1 MTRNH
6 LLGVIVI
13 AALVPA
19 LPVLPQ
25 GGAGGGIGR
34 GAAPRNRQPVTVEF
48 KTTRVQ
54 TLANGTTITTET
66 KEVIARDQEMRRMI
80 ATTGAQFGDR
90 PAITNVHVSDPTTGD
105 EINWSSVNKVA
116 HDVRRPVGADR
127 HGCWA
132 TADGRYRTSFGGV
145 MAPGPLQPPA
155 GAAPT
160 SPSLPSSGSL
170 IGSSLVPQPAD
181 APSGSTG
188 SGGGMDS
195 APSVISNVPPA
206 SMPTVMPRRN
216 PNNIVTED
224 LGADNIM
231 GVEVRG
237 SRTTIT
243 TPIGAEGND
252 QPLVRVD
259 ETWMAPSLGMVLRSI
274 TDDPRIGK
282 MDREVVSLDLNAPDP
297 ALFQPPTD
305 YKVETEVLQPVP
317 CGQ

>member
-25 GGAGGGIGR
+25 AGAGGGIGR
-34 GAAPRNRQPVTVEF
+34 GAAPRNRQPITVEF

-66 KEVIARDQEMRRMI
+66 KEGIARDQEMRHMT

-132 TADGRYRTSFGGV
+132 SADGRYRTSFGGG

-155 GAAPT
+155 GAATT

-170 IGSSLVPQPAD
+170 MGSSLVPQPAD
-181 APSGSTG
+181 APSGK
-188 SGGGMDS
+188 
-195 APSVISNVPPA
+195 AASVISNLPSASVPA
-206 SMPTVMPRRN
+206 VMPRRSA
-216 PNNIVTED
+216 NNIVTED

-252 QPLVRVD
+252 QPLVRID

-297 ALFQPPTD
+297 ALFQPPAD
-305 YKVETEVLQPVP
+305 YKVEIEVLQPVP